1 MIFNYDLIMEQ
12 ETNHYYNCL
21 KGAVPLIGFG
31 LAGFM
36 VSCQPE
42 GQQQKQ
48 RPNILFIV
56 TDDQAAWTVSYDSD
70 LNAHTPN
77 LDKLAESGVFF
88 TNCFSNSANCSP
100 SRAALITGRYPSEV
114 GVTDLFGR
122 VEVDGLPLEFTTFPD
137 MFKTAGY
144 NTAFIGK
151 WHLGE
156 RENQRHYWPTNRGYD
171 KFTGFS
177 LHGAMSKSPTLRVD
191 GEWHHFEGEYTS
203 DLLTDIAMD
212 YIDEFIAGPDGK
224 PFLLSLHYWA
234 PHANQG
240 FPEGFE
246 MPERGRSWLPLRDE
260 DLAYWDTLTVRF
272 PHPDFPNLDSVLLD
286 RYIRE
291 YHSSVHSVDRNLG
304 RLMKYL
310 DENSLMDNTIIIY
323 TADDGYMSGHNGLWH
338 KGRGWWITND
348 QRDPY
353 GIYEGWR
360 RLNLYDNTL
369 KVPFIIKW
377 PGIVEESVVIDEVV
391 RHTDIFPTLLEM
403 AYIEKP
409 ADLLLRGK
417 SLVPLI
423 KREDIIWDNDL
434 YAEFSDLRSYR
445 TTDWKIVKDFS
456 GSIPHELFDLR
467 NDPEERQNLYYSDRS
482 DVIVIR
488 EKLERMLIEKMASIN
503 DPLLDQ

>member
-1 MIFNYDLIMEQ
+1 METGGNQFNY
-12 ETNHYYNCL
+12 CL
-21 KGAVPLIGFG
+21 KGAVPFIGIG
-31 LAGFM
+31 LATFI
-36 VSCQPE
+36 VSCQPVD
-42 GQQQKQ
+42 QQQKSG
-48 RPNILFIV
+48 PNILFIV
-56 TDDQAAWTVSYDSD
+56 TDDQGPWTISFQSD

-77 LDKLAESGVFF
+77 LDKLAESGAVF

-100 SRAALITGRYPSEV
+100 SRATLITGRYPSET

-122 VEVDGLPLEFTTFPD
+122 VGVDGLPVEFTTFPD
-137 MFKTAGY
+137 MFKAAGY

-156 RENQRHYWPTNRGYD
+156 GENQRHYWPTNRGYE

-212 YIDEFIAGPDGK
+212 YMDEFIAAPGEK

-234 PHANQG
+234 PHANTG

-246 MPERGRSWLPLRDE
+246 IPERGRSWLPLRNE
-260 DLAYWDTLTVRF
+260 DMAYWDTLTVRF

-291 YHSSVHSVDRNLG
+291 YNASVHSVDRNFE
-304 RLMKYL
+304 RLMEYL
-310 DENSLMDNTIIIY
+310 EASSIMDNTIIIF
-323 TADDGYMSGHNGLWH
+323 TSDHGYMSGHNGLWH
-338 KGRGWWITND
+338 KGRGWWMTKD

-360 RLNLYDNTL
+360 RENLYDNTL

-377 PGIVEESVVIDEVV
+377 PGVINEHIVIDEIVSFV
-391 RHTDIFPTLLEM
+391 DVFPTLLEM
-403 AYIEKP
+403 ADIEKP
-409 ADLLLRGK
+409 EDLLLRGN
-417 SLVPLI
+417 SIVPLVT
-423 KREDIIWDNDL
+423 KEDISWENDL
-434 YAEFSDLRSYR
+434 YAEFSDLRTYR

-456 GSIPHELFDLR
+456 DNGIPHELYDLR
-467 NDPEERQNLYYSDRS
+467 NDPEERQNLYYTDRS

-488 EKLERMLIEKMASIN
+488 EKLERMLIEKMGSIN
-503 DPLLDQ
+503 DPLLDL